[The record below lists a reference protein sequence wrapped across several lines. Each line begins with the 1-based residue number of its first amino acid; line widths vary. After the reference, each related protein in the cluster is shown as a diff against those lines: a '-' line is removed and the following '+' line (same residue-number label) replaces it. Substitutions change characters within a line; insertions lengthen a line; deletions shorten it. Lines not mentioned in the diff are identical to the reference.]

1 MIPFRFTLK
10 NFKKHK
16 LYFITR
22 IAKVLTNEYLKEVL
36 EQEKKRKKFKDIS
49 VLTMI

>member
-1 MIPFRFTLK
+1 MIPFRLTPK

-16 LYFITR
+16 LYFITCT
-22 IAKVLTNEYLKEVL
+22 AKVLTNEYLKEVL

-49 VLTMI
+49 VLSII